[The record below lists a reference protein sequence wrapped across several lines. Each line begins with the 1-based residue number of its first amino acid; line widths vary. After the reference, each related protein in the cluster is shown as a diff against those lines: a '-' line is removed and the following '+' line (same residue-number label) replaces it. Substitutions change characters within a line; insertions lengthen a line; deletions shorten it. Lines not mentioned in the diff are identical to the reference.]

1 MRKLVVA
8 ICLDLFTECRCSNA
22 WWVHEGR
29 SQQEEKTVVKNSSGV
44 LIKFYRGQ
52 KGYLLKDHGLA
63 WGIETRYLP
72 RTNAAT
78 VHLRGHT
85 VLPSKIP
92 DPWETVCSIWRGGQE
107 QPDNV
112 AEYKPR
118 TKWCNN
124 YAEDRQL
131 INLFTPKTKER
142 DIRKYGKPHLTKILF
157 SAIWIHRPLI
167 LSNIL

>member
-1 MRKLVVA
+1 MRKFVVA
-8 ICLDLFTECRCSNA
+8 ICWLNVAVPMRDESRKE
-22 WWVHEGR
+22 EG
-29 SQQEEKTVVKNSSGV
+29 QQERKTVVKNSSGV

-112 AEYKPR
+112 AEYKTR

-142 DIRKYGKPHLTKILF
+142 DIRKYGKPHLTKFGSQHFEFTVLLF
-157 SAIWIHRPLI
+157 
-167 LSNIL
+167 